1 MSTRKLS
8 RAWARAV
15 ADAQQTAAHC
25 GVTIGARLP
34 ILSGLTASTGE
45 AMTEWDRAYSEKVAA
60 AWGGA
65 IAASAAWQ
73 SVVIA
78 SLARP
83 ATPASFANDV
93 LHVMDKAAR
102 PARRRVKANAKRLTR
117 PKQKGL

>member
-8 RAWARAV
+8 RSLAKAV

-34 ILSGLTASTGE
+34 ILSGLTVSPDA

-60 AWGGA
+60 AWEGA
-65 IAASAAWQ
+65 LAGAAAWQ
-73 SVVIA
+73 SVLMA
-78 SLARP
+78 SLVRP
-83 ATPASFANDV
+83 PSPAAFADDV
-93 LHVMDKAAR
+93 LKVMGKAAH

-117 PKQKGL
+117 PKRGA